1 MVDDYRESRR
11 RRASAARERYNARQK
26 RRETMATLRDQSTHQ
41 LSRFNLNVPENGW
54 QQQVWLLVRDSLWY
68 LVYRTPALKIGAFAL
83 GIGVLAFFISFLLT
97 DKIYPNIWSLGTPLG
112 GLTRD
117 EAQAALVQAWQEN
130 TRVTLVLDQEDFL
143 TVFPEDIGLTL
154 DVQGTVE
161 AAKGAGLSGI
171 PFGTN
176 VQPVIQF
183 DYGIAQNYLLTLTE
197 DVYVPPF
204 EAGYEWRDGE
214 LVGVRGRPSREL
226 DITLSLERLSQ
237 NPGGIIRDGQMD
249 LLTTSTQPIVV
260 DPLPYLNDA
269 YAFVSQDFR
278 LNGYDPFLNEDIPW
292 TTTREEIT
300 RWLAAGSNGLTL
312 RETAFRR
319 FVDAINDSLNVG
331 DQPRYLDTQE
341 SVEAVRQAINA
352 GSDTAMLRV
361 RYLPTTYEI
370 AEQDNGF
377 RIGRK
382 TGLPFQLIDEAN
394 PGLDWNTLSVGQVI
408 NLPSRDDLLP
418 QMPVSHKRI
427 VVDLDRQ
434 WMIAYENEEMVFSWA
449 ISSGREEAPTYP
461 GTFQILT
468 KEEIAF
474 GSGFSLCNETGCN
487 QWEMYNFMGIYEVT
501 PGLMNGFHGA
511 VLLPN
516 GAYLGGGGVD
526 YPSTFGCV
534 MSENGNSE
542 MLFEWADVGTIVEIV
557 SSEYQPESD
566 LAQQAVAYMQANA
579 F

>member
-1 MVDDYRESRR
+1 MVDDYREPRR
-11 RRASAARERYNARQK
+11 RRASAARERHNARQK
-26 RRETMATLRDQSTHQ
+26 RRETMATLRDQSSNQ
-41 LSRFNLNVPENGW
+41 LSRFNLTLPDNGW
-54 QQQVWLLVRDSLWY
+54 QQQLWLGIKDALWH
-68 LVYRTPALKIGAFAL
+68 LVYRTPAPKIGAAAL
-83 GIGVLAFFISFLLT
+83 VIGLLAFFISFMVT
-97 DKIYPNIWSLGTPLG
+97 DKIYPNVWSLGTPLG
-112 GLTRD
+112 GLTHAD
-117 EAQAALVQAWQEN
+117 AQAALVQAWQEN
-130 TRVTLVLDQEDFL
+130 ARITLILEQEDLL
-143 TVFPEDIGLTL
+143 TVFPEDIGLSL
-154 DVQGTVE
+154 DVQGTVD

-171 PFGTN
+171 PFGAN
-176 VQPVIQF
+176 VQPVVQF
-183 DYGIAQNYLLTLTE
+183 DYGVAQNYLLTLTE

-204 EAGYEWRDGE
+204 EAGYEWRDGQ
-214 LVGVRGRPSREL
+214 LVGVKGRPSREL

-237 NPGGIIRDGQMD
+237 NPTSIIRDGRFE
-249 LLTTSTQPIVV
+249 LLTTSTPPVV
-260 DPLPYLNDA
+260 GDPLPYLNDA
-269 YAFVSQDFR
+269 YAFVDQQFR
-278 LNGYDPFLNEDIPW
+278 LNGYDPFTNQEIPW

-312 RETAFRR
+312 REDAFRR

-331 DQPRYLDTQE
+331 EKPRYLDVQE
-341 SVEAVRQAINA
+341 SMDAVRQAINT
-352 GSDTAMLRV
+352 GSDVALLRV
-361 RYLPTTYEI
+361 RYLPTTYEV
-370 AEQDNGF
+370 AREDNGF

-382 TGLPFQLIDEAN
+382 TGLPFRLIDEAN
-394 PGLDWNTLSVGQVI
+394 PGLDWNALSVGQVI

-418 QMPVSHKRI
+418 EQPVASKRI

-434 WMIAYENEEMVFSWA
+434 WMVAYENEEIVFSWA

-468 KEEIAF
+468 KEDVAF
-474 GSGFSLCNETGCN
+474 GSGFSLCGETGCS
-487 QWEMYNFMGIYEVT
+487 QWEMYNFMGIYEII

-534 MSENGNSE
+534 MAENGNAE
-542 MLFEWADVGTIVEIV
+542 RLYEWAEIGTIVEIV